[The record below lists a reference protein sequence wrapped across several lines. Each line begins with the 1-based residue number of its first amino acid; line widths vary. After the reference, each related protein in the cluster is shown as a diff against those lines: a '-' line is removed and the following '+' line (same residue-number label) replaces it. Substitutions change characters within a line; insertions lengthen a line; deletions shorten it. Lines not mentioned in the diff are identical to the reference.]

1 MDAFL
6 VAENR
11 AVDVREFAVFR
22 VSDIDDEDVF
32 LIDQGF
38 DVLGGYL
45 RYSAREHV
53 GEGQESNDWVLGEEC
68 KKVIY
73 SR

>member
-1 MDAFL
+1 M
-6 VAENR
+6 AENR
-11 AVDVREFAVFR
+11 DVDVREFAVFR

-45 RYSAREHV
+45 RYSAPEHV
-53 GEGQESNDWVLGEEC
+53 GEGQESNDWVLWEEC